1 MNMILPYIRQELARV
16 HVSGGFLLG
25 INQIGTQY
33 NLHYVKLESFH
44 GQIF

>member
-1 MNMILPYIRQELARV
+1 MNMILPYIRQELAQV